1 MLQLFPFAAGIA
13 AGALAVRWLQR
24 RRAPEAQPE
33 APAVEPAA
41 APAPEPAPE
50 PVAAPAPVAKVPRR
64 RTRKT
69 GDTA

>member
-50 PVAAPAPVAKVPRR
+50 PVAAPAPAAKAPRR

>member
-24 RRAPEAQPE
+24 RRAPEARPE
-33 APAVEPAA
+33 APAVEP
-41 APAPEPAPE
+41 
-50 PVAAPAPVAKVPRR
+50 VAAPAAPARTPRR

>member
-13 AGALAVRWLQR
+13 AGALAVRWFQR
-24 RRAPEAQPE
+24 RRAPEAQ
-33 APAVEPAA
+33 AAMPAAEPAPP
-41 APAPEPAPE
+41 PAPEPAP
-50 PVAAPAPVAKVPRR
+50 AAAAKTPRR